1 MNPPTVGLD
10 AFVAD
15 WHPEPVTVDDV
26 ILPRIADQLAATL
39 DLGQRFA
46 AGDALPLLWHWV
58 FFLDWPAT
66 AQLGP
71 DGHPV
76 RGAFLPPIPDRRRMF
91 AGGRVTVDRPLQVGE
106 RATRHSEIVGTA
118 LKHGRT
124 GEMFFV
130 TVRHTYRQDD
140 TVCLVEDQDLVYRS
154 DSGSATSF
162 SRVAEPLAP
171 AIAPW
176 HASPHTYPTLLFRFS
191 ALTGNAHRIH
201 YDEVYTT
208 QVEGYPGLVV
218 HGPLLAIYLAELV
231 RAHNPGHTVAHF
243 GFRLHKPVFAGDEI
257 RVEGT
262 PGEGAVD
269 LAVVSGGANVHA
281 SARAMMTG

>member
-1 MNPPTVGLD
+1 MTPPTFGLH

-15 WHPEPVTVDDV
+15 WRPERVTADDV
-26 ILPRIADQLAATL
+26 ISTRVADQLAATL
-39 DLGQRFA
+39 DIGQRFEV
-46 AGDALPLLWHWV
+46 GDALPLLWQWV

-71 DGHPV
+71 DGHPA
-76 RGAFLPPIPDRRRMF
+76 RGALLPPIPDRRRMF
-91 AGGRVTVDRPLQVGE
+91 AGGRVRAHRPLRLGE
-106 RATRHSEIVGTA
+106 QATRESEVVDTA
-118 LKHGRT
+118 LKHGWT

-130 TVRHTYRQDD
+130 TVRHTYRQDG

-162 SRVAEPLAP
+162 GRVTEPLA
-171 AIAPW
+171 AATAPW
-176 HASPHTYPTLLFRFS
+176 YRCPRTHPALLFRFS

-201 YDEVYTT
+201 YDEVYATRT
-208 QVEGYPGLVV
+208 EGYPGLVV

-231 RAHNPGHTVAHF
+231 RTHQPDRTVAHF
-243 GFRLHKPVFAGDEI
+243 EFRLHKPIFAGDDMRI
-257 RVEGT
+257 EGT
-262 PGEGAVD
+262 PGDGAVD

-281 SARAMMTG
+281 SAKATMA